1 MLRLPAFRQASLVGT
16 LAFAILPV
24 IACDDSSP
32 TAPQPPQGAAA
43 LTIVLSDPSGAL
55 ADREEAIRQ
64 WIRGVFDVASRQIS
78 VSGTIVT
85 VTTDPQR
92 VIPGWGVGGF
102 TLDAA
107 NVELGVDP
115 RLDSG
120 LLAQRLAQMTAH
132 ELHHIA
138 RFRGP
143 GYGQTLLEALISE
156 GLADHYAVDLLGGI
170 PPWSQALSPADLGLW
185 LDRAREEFDSPA
197 YDHAAWFLGR
207 GTIPLWAGYSI
218 GFELVGRYRAAH
230 PGATAASLVDTS
242 AEAFRPR

>member
-1 MLRLPAFRQASLVGT
+1 MPRRRAPAPLSA
-16 LAFAILPV
+16 LALALLPV
-24 IACDDSSP
+24 AACDDSSP

-43 LTIVLSDPSGAL
+43 LTIVFSDPSGAL

-85 VTTDPQR
+85 VTTDAQR
-92 VIPGWGVGGF
+92 VIPGWGIGGF

-107 NVELGVDP
+107 NVELAIDP

-120 LLAQRLAQMTAH
+120 LLAQRLPQMTAH
-132 ELHHIA
+132 ELHHVA

-143 GYGQTLLEALISE
+143 GYGQTLLEALVSE
-156 GLADHYAVDLLGGI
+156 GLADHYAVDSLGGI
-170 PPWSQALSPADLGLW
+170 PPWSQALSPADLELW

-207 GTIPLWAGYSI
+207 GTIPVWAGYSI
-218 GFELVGRYRAAH
+218 GFELVARYRAAH
-230 PGATAASLVDTS
+230 PGATAASLVDTP